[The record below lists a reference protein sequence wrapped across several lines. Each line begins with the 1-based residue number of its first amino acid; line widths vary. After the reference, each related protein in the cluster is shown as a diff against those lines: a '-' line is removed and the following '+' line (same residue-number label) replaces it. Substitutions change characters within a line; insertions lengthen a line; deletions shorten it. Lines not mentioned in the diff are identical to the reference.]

1 MSHFRFFVAA
11 CCMLLTAIAQG
22 DDIALIDETLD
33 SFHRAASRAD
43 TDAYLDAMTD
53 NVVFLGTDG
62 SERWQ
67 AEQFRAFVSD
77 RFATGKG
84 WTYSPLQREVT
95 IAPDAH
101 TAWFDESLFHE
112 SLGNCRGSGVL
123 VRSASGWKI
132 AQYNLSLPIPND
144 LVYQV
149 AAEIAATR
157 SGVAVS
163 SASAVVAPATTDPE
177 ASSDD
182 KPDNYKCS
190 GRRFKTNRKAGC

>member
-1 MSHFRFFVAA
+1 MPHFRFFVAV
-11 CCMLLTAIAQG
+11 CSMVLTAIAHG

-33 SFHRAASRAD
+33 SFHQAASRAD

-67 AEQFRAFVSD
+67 AEQFRAFVSN

-84 WTYSPLQREVT
+84 WTYIPLQREVT
-95 IAPDAH
+95 IAPDAQ
-101 TAWFDESLFHE
+101 TAWFDESLVHE

-123 VRSASGWKI
+123 VRSATGWKI

-149 AAEIAATR
+149 AAEITATSSGAA
-157 SGVAVS
+157 
-163 SASAVVAPATTDPE
+163 VAPSTTDPE
-177 ASSDD
+177 ASSDGKRD
-182 KPDNYKCS
+182 DYKCS
-190 GRRFKTNRKAGC
+190 SRRFKTNRKAGC